1 MILCIDGT
9 DIAALKLAFQDD
21 AGATVREE
29 VFATRPEDFLSHIVA
44 FMGADDV
51 TGIRVACGPGSAT
64 ALRASIAIAETLAY
78 AKGIPVLG
86 GTQPIYAHEAR
97 ITPSKKDNLRRSL

>member
-1 MILCIDGT
+1 MILCIDGS
-9 DIAALKLAFQDD
+9 DIATLKLAFQND
-21 AGATVREE
+21 AGDTVRDG
-29 VFATRPEDFLSHIVA
+29 VFATRPEDFLAHIVA

-51 TGIRVACGPGSAT
+51 AGIRVACGPGSAT

-86 GTQPIYAHEAR
+86 GTEPVYAHEAR
-97 ITPSKKDNLRRSL
+97 ITPSKKDNLRRQV